1 MRAIHLAALDKTRPV
16 LVLTREPVRPFLR
29 HVTVAPITSR
39 VRGLTTEV
47 PVGPVNGLD
56 QACVVSCDNVTTI
69 PVELLGREVGAL
81 LTTQEHLLTRA
92 LAGAFDLQPD

>member
-1 MRAIHLAALDKTRPV
+1 MRAIHLASLDKTRPV
-16 LVLTREPVRPFLR
+16 LILTREPVRPFLR

-39 VRGLTTEV
+39 MRGLATEV
-47 PVGPVNGLD
+47 PVGPENGLD

-81 LTTQEHLLTRA
+81 LPTQEHLLARA
-92 LAGAFDLQPD
+92 LVGAFDLQPD